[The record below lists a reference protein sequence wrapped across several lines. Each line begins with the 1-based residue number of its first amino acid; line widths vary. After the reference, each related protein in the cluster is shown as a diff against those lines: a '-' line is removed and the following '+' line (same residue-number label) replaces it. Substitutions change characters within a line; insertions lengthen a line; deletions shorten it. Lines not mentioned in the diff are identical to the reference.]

1 MRRKSTP
8 QAMLYRYIM
17 AVRPIHVFQV
27 EEAGAS
33 ARELENGT
41 TVISP
46 LVSLLLR
53 ASSYPSP
60 LILLWFLN
68 PVVTCIYLIFCP
80 ADRPHS
86 SLRF

>member
-1 MRRKSTP
+1 MG
-8 QAMLYRYIM
+8 
-17 AVRPIHVFQV
+17 VRLIHVFQV

-33 ARELENGT
+33 AGDLGKGI

-60 LILLWFLN
+60 LIFLWFVN
-68 PVVTCIYLIFCP
+68 PVVTLHLFDLLP
-80 ADRPHS
+80 G
-86 SLRF
+86 

>member
-1 MRRKSTP
+1 
-8 QAMLYRYIM
+8 M
-17 AVRPIHVFQV
+17 AVRLIHVFQV

-33 ARELENGT
+33 AGELENGT

-68 PVVTCIYLIFCP
+68 PVVTLHLFDLLP
-80 ADRPHS
+80 G
-86 SLRF
+86 